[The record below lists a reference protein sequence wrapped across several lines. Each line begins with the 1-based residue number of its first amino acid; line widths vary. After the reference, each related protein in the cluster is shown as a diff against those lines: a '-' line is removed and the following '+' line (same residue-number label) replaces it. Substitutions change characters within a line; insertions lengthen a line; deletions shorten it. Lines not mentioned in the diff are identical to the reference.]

1 MAKLSK
7 IIEFCN
13 SNIEEILEEVYNRE
27 LQFDE
32 KSQSYQESEKGQ
44 EYEYKTESLD
54 DLKEL
59 LFEVQEKAENIKD
72 GNFY

>member
-13 SNIEEILEEVYNRE
+13 SHIEEILEEVYNRE

-32 KSQSYQESEKGQ
+32 KSKSYQESEKGQ

-59 LFEVQEKAENIKD
+59 LFEVQEKAEDIKE